1 MEDNYMVHLES
12 TNSVKIINLETQ
24 DLRLPPPDLE

>member
-1 MEDNYMVHLES
+1 MEDNYIVYLQ
-12 TNSVKIINLETQ
+12 TINSVRIVNLETQ